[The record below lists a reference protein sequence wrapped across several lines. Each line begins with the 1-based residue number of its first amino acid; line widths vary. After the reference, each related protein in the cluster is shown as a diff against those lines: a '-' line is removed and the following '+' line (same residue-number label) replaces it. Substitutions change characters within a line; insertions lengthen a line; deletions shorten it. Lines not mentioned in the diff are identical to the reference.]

1 MKIVEINSW
10 DYASTGNICFQI
22 ADAARLRGHEAFIAT
37 PQKDDTR
44 TKESEFIFHFGS
56 SGEVRRNLY
65 AAGLTGNN
73 GFFSK
78 AATKKLVARLE
89 ELQPDLVHLH
99 NLHGYC
105 FHLPTLFA
113 YLKKSGVKVVWT
125 LHDCWTFTGR
135 CPHFT
140 ISGCERWRT
149 GCGECVYPMKEYPIS
164 IFDRTRYWW
173 KRKKDCF
180 CSLPMDQMTV
190 VTPSDWLA
198 GLAKE
203 SYLGKYPV
211 KTIHN
216 GIDLSIFHP
225 TESEFRKKQGLER
238 KKIYLGVSF
247 GWGYAK
253 GLDVFLELQ
262 KRLDSDE
269 AIVLVGTDEETDK
282 SLPPDILSIHITH
295 SKEELAQIYSAA
307 DLFLNP
313 TREDT
318 FPTVNIEA
326 LACGLPVVT
335 FRTGGSPEIPDKN
348 TGIVVDYND
357 IDTFLAAARR
367 VAMEKPFSEES
378 CTARAR
384 KFEKFDR
391 ANEYIDLFESL
402 ILGGERA

>member
-10 DYASTGNICFQI
+10 DYASTGNICFQL
-22 ADAARLRGHEAFIAT
+22 ADAARLRGHEAFVAT

-44 TKESEFIFHFGS
+44 TKESEFVFHFGS
-56 SGEVRRNLY
+56 AKEVKRNFY
-65 AAGLTGNN
+65 ASILTGGN

-78 AATKKLVARLE
+78 KATKQLVARLE
-89 ELQPDLVHLH
+89 AIKPDLVHLH

-105 FHLPTLFA
+105 FHLPTLFS
-113 YLKKSGVKVVWT
+113 YLQKSGVKTVWT
-125 LHDCWTFTGR
+125 FHDCWDFTGR

-140 ISGCERWRT
+140 ISGCERWKT
-149 GCGECVYPMKEYPIS
+149 GCGRCGYPAREYPVS
-164 IFDRTRYWW
+164 LFDRTRRWW

-180 CSLPMDQMTV
+180 TSLPKDQMTI
-190 VTPSDWLA
+190 VTPSVWLA
-198 GLAKE
+198 GLAKQ
-203 SYLGKYPV
+203 SYFEKYQV

-216 GIDLSIFHP
+216 GIDLSIFRP
-225 TESEFRKKQGLER
+225 TESDFRKKHRLEG

-262 KRLDSDE
+262 KRLASDE
-269 AIVLVGTDEETDK
+269 AIVLVGTNEETDK
-282 SLPPDILSIHITH
+282 SLPSDILSIHTTH
-295 SKEELAQIYSAA
+295 DREELAQIYSAA

-313 TREDT
+313 TREET
-318 FPTVNIEA
+318 FPTVSIEA

-335 FRTGGSPEIPDKN
+335 FRTGGSPEIPDEK

-357 IDTFLAAARR
+357 TDAFLLAARR
-367 VAMEKPFSEES
+367 VANEQPFSKAD
-378 CTARAR
+378 CIARAKR
-384 KFEKFDR
+384 FEKIAR

-402 ILGGERA
+402 VLGK